1 MCRTDKCSLRLE
13 GGIQM
18 TGSALFLISTLLG
31 SMSCQPQQPSSI
43 AYQRVRFHNLVAH
56 VITVDLHDPEIKVSV
71 ALAAGGTGK
80 AESFKSL
87 VVRVKPYV
95 AITGTFF
102 DTKSLLPT
110 GDIALFGSL
119 IHSGVVG
126 SALTIDS
133 NNNARI
139 VPLRT
144 GRQTNWQGCETVLC
158 AGPTLVSNGKV
169 AIALKHEGFR
179 TSLKR
184 PSRRTAVA
192 ITKHGKLL
200 LVCINRRASLYEL
213 AKLLVKL
220 NAQDAALLDGGSSTA
235 LYYQGRYLAM
245 PGRTLTNCLVVY
257 SSREAYN
264 AAKSELVP
272 AGVLAKVIADAQ

>member
-1 MCRTDKCSLRLE
+1 
-13 GGIQM
+13 M
-18 TGSALFLISTLLG
+18 TGSNLILISALLG
-31 SMSCQPQQPSSI
+31 SMSYQPQQPSSI
-43 AYQRVRFHNLVAH
+43 AYQQVHFHNIVAH

-80 AESFKSL
+80 TESFKSL
-87 VVRVKPYV
+87 VARVKPCV

-119 IHSGVVG
+119 IHSGVIG

-158 AGPTLVSNGKV
+158 AGPTLVANGEV
-169 AIALKHEGFR
+169 AIALEHEGFR
-179 TSLKR
+179 TSLKS

-192 ITKHGKLL
+192 ITKQGKLL
-200 LVCINRRASLYEL
+200 LVCINRRASLYDL

-235 LYYQGRYLAM
+235 LYYRGRYLAV
-245 PGRTLTNCLVVY
+245 PRRTLTNCLVVY
-257 SSREAYN
+257 SSQEAYN
-264 AAKSELVP
+264 TAKSKLVP
-272 AGVLAKVIADAQ
+272 AGVLARVMMDMQ